1 MRAEVQDDFRKYNL
15 QTSEYENDLMQQ
27 PDDFWKSTFRKNSC
41 EAPDWVELLKGLI
54 YILLSLLFI
63 PAMNLSG
70 MISSRMD
77 HRLCELGV
85 RRAYGATNKILLG
98 QVLWENLLLTC
109 LGGLIGI
116 LLSYLIVLTASD
128 WILNLF
134 DDCVNDPDKT
144 PFLSFEMLFNPWIFS
159 FAFVLCVLLNLISAF
174 VPALWSLRHTIIQSL
189 NTKR

>member
-1 MRAEVQDDFRKYNL
+1 MISGKVH
-15 QTSEYENDLMQQ
+15 SERIPVRRLIGG
-27 PDDFWKSTFRKNSC
+27 
-41 EAPDWVELLKGLI
+41 ELLKGLI
-54 YILLSLLFI
+54 YILLALLFI

-116 LLSYLIVLTASD
+116 LLSYFNCT
-128 WILNLF
+128 
-134 DDCVNDPDKT
+134 DCK
-144 PFLSFEMLFNPWIFS
+144 
-159 FAFVLCVLLNLISAF
+159 
-174 VPALWSLRHTIIQSL
+174 
-189 NTKR
+189 